1 MGVVSEINITITGQV
16 NADMVNI
23 KRNVI
28 AELEVICA
36 KYNLRLDENE

>member
-1 MGVVSEINITITGQV
+1 MGVVSEI
-16 NADMVNI
+16 I

-36 KYNLRLDENE
+36 KYNLRLDEND

>member
-1 MGVVSEINITITGQV
+1 MSIVDEINITITGQV
-16 NADMVNI
+16 DADMVNI
-23 KRNVI
+23 KRTVI